1 MNPVFRVV
9 QLDDKILFLSL
20 PFSPPPSHSL
30 YFLRFLNELLYQK
43 VCRKASVECISSID
57 HRMASAAG
65 VRLHRREKNPD
76 ERRKCC
82 RFFKILSS
90 ASSST
95 LLHPLISGMLVFASR
110 FMDENLVLETE
121 PCIYR
126 DSRDYIG
133 TRKSLASLLSL
144 LAEGF
149 NGRMEKSWPTRR
161 KTKGEKNR
169 REEHGVE

>member
-1 MNPVFRVV
+1 MIKFFFF
-9 QLDDKILFLSL
+9 LFHSL
-20 PFSPPPSHSL
+20 PPPLSL
-30 YFLRFLNELLYQK
+30 YFLRFLNELLYQR
-43 VCRKASVECISSID
+43 VHRKTFVECISSID
-57 HRMASAAG
+57 HRMASPAG
-65 VRLHRREKNPD
+65 GRLHRREKNPG

-126 DSRDYIG
+126 DSRDS
-133 TRKSLASLLSL
+133 RKSLASLLSL
-144 LAEGF
+144 LAVGF
-149 NGRMEKSWPTRR
+149 NGRTEKPWSTRR
-161 KTKGEKNR
+161 KMKGGKNR